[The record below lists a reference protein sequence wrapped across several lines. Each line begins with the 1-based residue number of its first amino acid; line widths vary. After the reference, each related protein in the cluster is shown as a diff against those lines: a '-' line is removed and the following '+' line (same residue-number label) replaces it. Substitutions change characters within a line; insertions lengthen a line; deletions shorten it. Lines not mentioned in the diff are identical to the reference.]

1 MNYTSGTTGNPKGVF
16 RKLSGLSPEEAAL
29 GQSGIL
35 FLFGIQP
42 QDDNVHIVGSP
53 LYHTAVMRFSGASI
67 HLGHTIVVMD
77 KWLPED
83 MLRLIE
89 HYKVTHVPHGAHPV
103 PPAAG
108 PARGHPGPYDVSS
121 LRHMI
126 HAAAPCPVDVK
137 HQMIDWWGD
146 AIDEYYAASEG
157 GGTLVT
163 AQEWLTKPGTVGQG
177 LAHQR
182 DRHLRR
188 RRQPGRGA
196 QRDRHRLHVDADR

>member
-16 RKLSGLSPEEAAL
+16 RKLSGQSPEEAAL
-29 GQSGIL
+29 GLSGIL

-89 HYKVTHVPHGAHPV
+89 QYRVTTLPHGAHPV
-103 PPAAG
+103 PPPAG
-108 PARGHPGPYDVSS
+108 AARGDP
-121 LRHMI
+121 
-126 HAAAPCPVDVK
+126 
-137 HQMIDWWGD
+137 
-146 AIDEYYAASEG
+146 
-157 GGTLVT
+157 
-163 AQEWLTKPGTVGQG
+163 
-177 LAHQR
+177 
-182 DRHLRR
+182 RR
-188 RRQPGRGA
+188 ATTCRRCA
-196 QRDRHRLHVDADR
+196 T